1 MNHIRIPDWQSKRRR
16 FVSRGARV
24 CILKFK
30 MKQNCSLIILI
41 LIVFLIKVDLFS
53 VVIHVANLY
62 SIALLILLFL
72 TLKIFKHIKFIYY
85 FLFTIIF
92 LVFHDEILR
101 NIETLEFELNKYK
114 YVKIVDEIRDDN
126 NYKFNKTYYYSNN
139 VYYIYDNENSLTIY
153 FVKKEKRTSE
163 DIIHISLVYEENED
177 NRRMINNYI
186 NLESGIN
193 TMIEDKWY
201 ILEYKNNLYFEI
213 NSSVPKNW
221 K

>member
-1 MNHIRIPDWQSKRRR
+1 M
-16 FVSRGARV
+16 A
-24 CILKFK
+24 LKFK
-30 MKQNCSLIILI
+30 MKQNFSLIILI

-72 TLKIFKHIKFIYY
+72 ILKIFKQIKFINY

-92 LVFHDEILR
+92 LLFHNEILR
-101 NIETLEFELNKYK
+101 NIEILEFELNKYK

-153 FVKKEKRTSE
+153 FLKKEKRTSE
-163 DIIHISLVYEENED
+163 DIIYISLVYEENED
-177 NRRMINNYI
+177 NGRMINNYI

-213 NSSVPKNW
+213 KSSVPKNW

>member
-1 MNHIRIPDWQSKRRR
+1 M
-16 FVSRGARV
+16 A
-24 CILKFK
+24 LKFK
-30 MKQNCSLIILI
+30 MKQNFSLIILI

-53 VVIHVANLY
+53 VVIHVSNLY

-72 TLKIFKHIKFIYY
+72 ILKIFKQIKFINY

-92 LVFHDEILR
+92 LLFHNEILR
-101 NIETLEFELNKYK
+101 NIEILEFELNKYK

-153 FVKKEKRTSE
+153 FLKKEKRTSE
-163 DIIHISLVYEENED
+163 DIIYISLVYEENED
-177 NRRMINNYI
+177 NGRMINNYI

-213 NSSVPKNW
+213 KSSVPKNW